1 MTITPD
7 VQAFVDEIN
16 TKTCSVYQACG
27 RTGLSHMTIRRRIKQ
42 GRVRAVCLGGN
53 WRIWTDDLTALEAPG
68 RWPGR

>member
-1 MTITPD
+1 
-7 VQAFVDEIN
+7 
-16 TKTCSVYQACG
+16 
-27 RTGLSHMTIRRRIKQ
+27 MTIRRRIKQ